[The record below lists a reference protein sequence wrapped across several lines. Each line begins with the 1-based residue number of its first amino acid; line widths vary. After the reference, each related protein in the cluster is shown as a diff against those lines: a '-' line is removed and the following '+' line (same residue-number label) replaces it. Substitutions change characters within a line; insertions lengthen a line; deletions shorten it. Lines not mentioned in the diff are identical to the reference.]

1 MPMLLLHVPG
11 EPIMEPGG
19 EWRKGGS
26 DYAWEYEL
34 VGLTGASGTGPY
46 LSARIPDAT
55 PEGGPFTPRPASEV
69 VVSCGGDVP
78 WLILRRFIHL
88 VESFGDIVQDPT

>member
-1 MPMLLLHVPG
+1 MDVWDHDGKLYEVNSYYSV
-11 EPIMEPGG
+11 
-19 EWRKGGS
+19 S

-88 VESFGDIVQDPT
+88 VESSGDIVQDPT